1 MRVVTM
7 AMDLESRET
16 VEKVE
21 PNRDGPQLFEIA
33 KQIAKG
39 RYFRCQLLKGWEGSG
54 EKDSGET

>member
-39 RYFRCQLLKGWEGSG
+39 RYFRCQLLKG
-54 EKDSGET
+54 